1 MKSSNKNNR
10 TDFENT
16 WANALNNAEATPN
29 KAVWEGIN
37 SELLKA
43 DHIRIKGYYKT
54 YRLLAAASVSLL
66 LLASS
71 VFTYFYF
78 SSNTEVV
85 LSETNQTQASE
96 IDKENNL
103 NKQNTSQNQ
112 VNAIGKTQQGKDN
125 FAEIDRENQSINK
138 NTITNSDNTLHEEL
152 KNIDGNGIAYQA
164 NNVAEKETNS
174 KASITTDQDAR
185 ITQSTTTAFE
195 NVANNFNYLISQR
208 EIVLLENSKGF
219 ITTELISK
227 TKQVDFTTQ
236 SLPTN
241 VLPEEEIE
249 IKKAVKDRSKKFYA
263 DLNVLTDYF
272 NPNFEVASP
281 QVNEVVIEQLSGLS
295 DNANTT
301 LLGQQNSPTASFS
314 YGINMGVKLSGKW
327 IIEGGI
333 SYANYNTQSQSNLSV
348 GDVNNGVTVPVTLL
362 NKPVIANEELNANL
376 VNFGDIYAINNSF
389 EFASIPVRAGYVFGI
404 KKINLI
410 LKAGVNTGLFLRNEI
425 TANNDSLEPFV
436 NKAGDE
442 NSPFRKVHLN
452 GLVSNEVN
460 YALNQ
465 NYSFSVAANYRFAL
479 NSLTR
484 PGEEINSMPD
494 AYGIGMVVRYHFN

>member
-1 MKSSNKNNR
+1 MKSSNKNKR

-29 KAVWEGIN
+29 NAVWENIN

-54 YRLLAAASVSLL
+54 YKLVAAASVSLL
-66 LLASS
+66 LLASTA
-71 VFTYFYF
+71 FTYFYF
-78 SSNTEVV
+78 SSNTEDV
-85 LSETNQTQASE
+85 LSETNQTQTS
-96 IDKENNL
+96 IDNENNL
-103 NKQNTSQNQ
+103 NAK
-112 VNAIGKTQQGKDN
+112 
-125 FAEIDRENQSINK
+125 
-138 NTITNSDNTLHEEL
+138 
-152 KNIDGNGIAYQA
+152 
-164 NNVAEKETNS
+164 
-174 KASITTDQDAR
+174 TTDQNQSNAVSETQKGKSSIVETEKDSQPNSTNLDSENSKLEEAENIDSNAFAYQPSDISLKENDSQASIKTNQDKR
-185 ITQSTTTAFE
+185 IAQSTATAFE
-195 NVANNFNYLISQR
+195 KVANDFNQLIAQR
-208 EIVLLENSKGF
+208 ELVLIETSKGN
-219 ITTELISK
+219 IPVTLVNK
-227 TKQVDFTTQ
+227 TKPVDFTVQNFSTA
-236 SLPTN
+236 
-241 VLPEEEIE
+241 VLPEEDIE
-249 IKKAVKDRSKKFYA
+249 IKTAVKDRSKKFYA

-281 QVNEVVIEQLSGLS
+281 QVNEVVIEQLSGLT

-301 LLGQQNSPTASFS
+301 LLGQQNAPTASFS

-348 GDVNNGVTVPVTLL
+348 GDVNNGITVPVTLL

-376 VNFGDIYAINNSF
+376 VNFGDIYSINNSF

-425 TANNDSLEPFV
+425 SANDDSLEPFV